1 MDCVAGVFREVD
13 ARTLLLTF
21 PKSSVMQ
28 IKQILVSVCS
38 FCFLS
43 ITMSSYAS
51 GTSPEID
58 TRPLLRIGYIESS
71 FSPFERKGFQDTFEY
86 LQRELPQY
94 RIRIQNYLVR
104 DLERGVR
111 NNEFE
116 FFHRSFRLLSPSF
129 PSRAEGFGNDD
140 DADGPDP
147 NEAVGTV
154 FMVPNDSPIKTVA
167 DMRGKRAAAN
177 FERGFS
183 GVYVPLGEVAAQ
195 GYDPDNFFN
204 EIVAAGSPMKKLLL
218 AVQDGRAEIALARA
232 CTVEELKQTEP
243 ELVAQFRPIGLKA
256 NDGQFACLRSTD
268 LYPNWTFVAT
278 TMAPWQA
285 SRDFTVALLSMP
297 PTKDGVAWG
306 VASDFLKAD
315 ELYKTLR
322 AGPYAY
328 LRIQSVGDFL

>member
-1 MDCVAGVFREVD
+1 MTTPMA
-13 ARTLLLTF
+13 
-21 PKSSVMQ
+21 
-28 IKQILVSVCS
+28 
-38 FCFLS
+38 
-43 ITMSSYAS
+43 
-51 GTSPEID
+51 
-58 TRPLLRIGYIESS
+58 
-71 FSPFERKGFQDTFEY
+71 
-86 LQRELPQY
+86 
-94 RIRIQNYLVR
+94 
-104 DLERGVR
+104 
-111 NNEFE
+111 
-116 FFHRSFRLLSPSF
+116 
-129 PSRAEGFGNDD
+129 
-140 DADGPDP
+140 PDP

-218 AVQDGRAEIALARA
+218 AVQDGRADIALARA

-278 TMAPWQA
+278 TMAP
-285 SRDFTVALLSMP
+285 
-297 PTKDGVAWG
+297 
-306 VASDFLKAD
+306 
-315 ELYKTLR
+315 
-322 AGPYAY
+322 
-328 LRIQSVGDFL
+328 